1 MHYEKFG
8 DSSKGPSVDDIF
20 SEKEG
25 RGHEIGKMSVRRLW
39 MAPIYIHLYYFLLY
53 SKYQWIETT
62 IVGQTSLS
70 GVVPWLYASSVRNNY
85 LNFLS

>member
-1 MHYEKFG
+1 MPLDTVRKPFLKQNRKRNRKMYLMHYEKFG

-25 RGHEIGKMSVRRLW
+25 RGHEIGKMSIRRLW

-53 SKYQWIETT
+53 SKYQ
-62 IVGQTSLS
+62 
-70 GVVPWLYASSVRNNY
+70 
-85 LNFLS
+85 

>member
-39 MAPIYIHLYYFLLY
+39 MAPI
-53 SKYQWIETT
+53 
-62 IVGQTSLS
+62 
-70 GVVPWLYASSVRNNY
+70 NNY
-85 LNFLS
+85 CWPNFLVWSHAVASCLFT

>member
-1 MHYEKFG
+1 MPLDTVRKPFLKQNRKRNRKMYLMHEKFG

-53 SKYQWIETT
+53 SKYQ
-62 IVGQTSLS
+62 
-70 GVVPWLYASSVRNNY
+70 
-85 LNFLS
+85 